1 MKQETIITFDNV
13 HYTYPEETAET
24 LCGITMQVKRGSF
37 VAVLGINGSGKSSLA
52 KHMNAILTP
61 NEGKV
66 TVYGMDTADEEGTQ
80 FKMTYQ
86 PTNSEVVLSFIDP
99 DTVESDDSLVYYA
112 GFDEDGV
119 QWTVGFDFDNSA
131 IAVNVS
137 KDDQD
142 ITMAGVF
149 EDNGTD
155 TLTVTWEDGTVEEL
169 GYEFLDEDG
178 RTLKLTSDDV
188 SFVVSYIDSS
198 VFDDLAA

>member
-1 MKQETIITFDNV
+1 MTVTDTSIIITD
-13 HYTYPEETAET
+13 EEDGADYE
-24 LCGITMQVKRGSF
+24 F
-37 VAVLGINGSGKSSLA
+37 
-52 KHMNAILTP
+52 
-61 NEGKV
+61 
-66 TVYGMDTADEEGTQ
+66 GMDTADEEGTQ
-80 FKMTYQ
+80 FKMTYE